1 MSIQSNISKCQAYLD
16 KVAALEVRHRCRH
29 GHVDCAAWESG
40 PCSIEVE
47 QQKQRMIAALTPTL
61 AGRGSGFAVLT
72 F

>member
-1 MSIQSNISKCQAYLD
+1 
-16 KVAALEVRHRCRH
+16 VRHRCRH

-40 PCSIEVE
+40 PCSVEVE
-47 QQKQRMIAALTPTL
+47 QQKQRMIATLTPTL